1 MVVFGFK
8 INLNLSDQ
16 FFGLIL
22 VLVLYSCCCICDLD
36 KEIAYKIQQPLV
48 ESEQGKKAEQDQEF
62 IQRVLDQGSLLSLR
76 LQKQAKSPLP
86 IWVMYSFILS
96 TAPKLVWILTKLFGS
111 F

>member
-36 KEIAYKIQQPLV
+36 KEIAIDSAATGWSP
-48 ESEQGKKAEQDQEF
+48 EQGKKAEQDQEF

-76 LQKQAKSPLP
+76 LQSKQR
-86 IWVMYSFILS
+86 VHFQY
-96 TAPKLVWILTKLFGS
+96 G
-111 F
+111 